1 MTMPY
6 DSTKPMKKAPKR
18 ASLHK
23 IRTAIQSD
31 IARVERWLEVCSE
44 EDRPKAEKNLEAL
57 NRVLAGTYD
66 R

>member
-6 DSTKPMKKAPKR
+6 DSRRPLPKAPKR
-18 ASLHK
+18 ARLHK

-31 IARVERWLEVCSE
+31 IARVERWLEVCPE